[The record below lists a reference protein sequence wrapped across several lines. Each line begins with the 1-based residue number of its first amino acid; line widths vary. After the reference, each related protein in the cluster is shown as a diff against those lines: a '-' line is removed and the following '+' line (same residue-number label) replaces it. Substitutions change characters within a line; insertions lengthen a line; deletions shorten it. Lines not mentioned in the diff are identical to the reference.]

1 MYESTED
8 QPEFNEKIWR
18 GWVQKGKLRDRAAA
32 ATRKK
37 RNVLAGIGL
46 VILAVGSGSAFYLL
60 ALR

>member
-32 ATRKK
+32 AARK
-37 RNVLAGIGL
+37 RNALAGIAL